1 MGCTSASRRGGPAW
15 GSGGVTTLAVR
26 AFGTVA
32 NNLAAWLDFPPT
44 SQRKISTAPELY
56 SGGIL
61 AMRER
66 RQ

>member
-44 SQRKISTAPELY
+44 SQIRPNSM
-56 SGGIL
+56 L
-61 AMRER
+61 AL
-66 RQ
+66 